1 MTRLRGE
8 VRLATGPKP
17 REGRNL
23 LRPLVGPAH
32 RAGRTPKA
40 RAKPRSTG
48 RTGVSPVQE
57 PEPRSWA
64 SPKGPQHVRNSVSYA
79 SCETSPKK
87 SKGTIRR
94 LRYVGK
100 SHVACL
106 LIMFLQ
112 WRLAM
117 PHMRHENVRHATLL
131 FRAEGVTVRMT
142 GAGECLKE

>member
-1 MTRLRGE
+1 MT
-8 VRLATGPKP
+8 
-17 REGRNL
+17 
-23 LRPLVGPAH
+23 LVGTAFRDATSAAESGTKYPPP
-32 RAGRTPKA
+32 GRSGSGDPWK
-40 RAKPRSTG
+40 
-48 RTGVSPVQE
+48 
-57 PEPRSWA
+57 PEPRILVGRSPRDRRSNPRSWGI
-64 SPKGPQHVRNSVSYA
+64 PKGPQHVRNSVSYA

-112 WRLAM
+112 GRLAM

-131 FRAEGVTVRMT
+131 FRAEGVMCEPR
-142 GAGECLKE
+142 